1 METLYWTTEE
11 SHATNNDTM
20 CDYLENINMLDIT
33 IVDGTYA
40 EGKNCSGELYEIH
53 ASGNGDSFNHKIEF
67 KLIEQEEY
75 L

>member
-1 METLYWTTEE
+1 MDNIYWQTEE

-20 CDYLENINMLDIT
+20 CDYLENINMLDIKT
-33 IVDGTYA
+33 VDGTYA
-40 EGKNCSGELYEIH
+40 EGRNAAGELYEIH